1 MTKETL
7 TNIILVEDDP
17 DIQQIAKLALC
28 SIGKFSV
35 QIFSSG
41 IDILEQASSL
51 HPQLILLDV
60 MMPNMDGP
68 TTLSKLREIPH
79 LATTP
84 VIFLTAKVQ
93 SHELENYKKL
103 GAIDVIS
110 KPFDPMT
117 LSSSILDI
125 WSKNNT

>member
-1 MTKETL
+1 MEKEPL

-28 SIGKFSV
+28 SVGKFSLEM
-35 QIFSSG
+35 FSSG
-41 IDILEQASSL
+41 AEVLEKAPL
-51 HPQLILLDV
+51 IHPQLVLLDV

-68 TTLSKLREIPH
+68 TTLSKLRELPH
-79 LATTP
+79 FSTTP

-93 SHELENYKKL
+93 SHEVDNYKKL

-110 KPFDPMT
+110 KPFDPLT
-117 LSSSILDI
+117 LSKQILEI
-125 WSKNNT
+125 WSKN

>member
-1 MTKETL
+1 MAKEPL
-7 TNIILVEDDP
+7 NHIILVEDDP

-35 QIFSSG
+35 EIFSSG
-41 IDILEQASSL
+41 AEVLEKAPSI
-51 HPQLILLDV
+51 HPQLVLLDV
-60 MMPNMDGP
+60 MMPSMDGP
-68 TTLSKLREIPH
+68 TTLLKLREIPH
-79 LATTP
+79 FSSIP

-93 SHELENYKKL
+93 SQELENYKKL

-117 LSSSILDI
+117 LSSMIEEI
-125 WSKNNT
+125 WRKS